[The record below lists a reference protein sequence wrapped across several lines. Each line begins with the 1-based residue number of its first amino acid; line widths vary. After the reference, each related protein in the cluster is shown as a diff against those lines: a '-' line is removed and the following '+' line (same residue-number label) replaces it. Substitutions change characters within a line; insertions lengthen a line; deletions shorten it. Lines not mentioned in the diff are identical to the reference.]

1 MVGIAKVLRAASKA
15 AKEASKK
22 SKSPK
27 KKSTPNKLKAT
38 ELSEAMKKKR
48 ENIIAKNLERDK
60 AKAKAKKM
68 KEKGRKLSAK
78 DKRMKKRRE
87 EEGRD
92 DDFGANVPF
101 AKKDAE
107 KKFGRKISRE
117 EWKAYQESRDFNRKQ
132 GGALHSEI
140 FKTKDGYRNIVTGGR
155 DLDGTAKGGFIDY
168 RKGGMVTKT
177 VNNLKNKK

>member
-1 MVGIAKVLRAASKA
+1 MAAIKTIRAMAKKAKAKADKIKKEQAIAKGR
-15 AKEASKK
+15 KE
-22 SKSPK
+22 
-27 KKSTPNKLKAT
+27 
-38 ELSEAMKKKR
+38 
-48 ENIIAKNLERDK
+48 IIAKNLERDK
-60 AKAKAKKM
+60 AKAKAKKIK
-68 KEKGRKLSAK
+68 KEGRRLSAK

-101 AKKDAE
+101 SKANAE

-132 GGALHSEI
+132 GGELHSEI
-140 FKTKDGYRNIVTGGR
+140 FPYKDGYRNIVTGKR
-155 DLDGTAKGGFIDY
+155 DLDGTAKGGLIDY